1 MGLTAAAGP
10 DAPVPEAPGAAAVEP
25 ETLVAAPSAVLLPRA
40 QEGGTHLE
48 TAWDGGLL
56 RPLDGPLEAP
66 ESGDHWL
73 ALASR
78 DAAGNLSPLRFVLV
92 RVDGEPPAVHL
103 EIEPAPVAGEGG
115 DHAGDPDRWLPP
127 RARGRLRAEDSP
139 AGVARVTLTSG
150 SGIETAEFP
159 RSEVRVTLPASGE
172 VVLSGWAEDR
182 VGNRSPEQ
190 RLTARVDAEPP
201 RCRIQARGP
210 WIEAE
215 EETGEDGAAAPQVV
229 LGPGATLEAAA
240 EDGES
245 GVARRHAFLDGVEIG
260 EAGTAAPGWQGP
272 WRPGR
277 HRAELAVTDRVG
289 NEGRCRLPFLL
300 DAQPPKLAWRVTS
313 SKAGGSTQWQGESV
327 YRPPVTVEVS
337 AEDRVG
343 VDRVEWSEDG
353 ESFSPLPP
361 ELVTSRP
368 SLVLRAVDR
377 VGNSGEVQAAWHL
390 DGEAPQIR
398 LRLPDG
404 SAAEP
409 GAHPEIV
416 FGQTVTLEMD
426 DAGSGVA
433 ERRVWLN
440 ASPLA
445 AARVIDFKSPGK
457 HLLEVEAH
465 DGVGN
470 RSRTAWEI
478 RVWRRKP

>member
-1 MGLTAAAGP
+1 
-10 DAPVPEAPGAAAVEP
+10 
-25 ETLVAAPSAVLLPRA
+25 VAAPSAALLPRA
-40 QEGGTHLE
+40 QQEGERLE
-48 TAWDGGLL
+48 AAWDGGLL
-56 RPLDGPLEAP
+56 RPLDGLLEAP

-103 EIEPAPVAGEGG
+103 ELEPAPVAGEAG
-115 DHAGDPDRWLPP
+115 DHAEHPVRWLPP
-127 RARGRLRAEDSP
+127 RARGRLWAEDSP

-150 SGIETAEFP
+150 SGVETAEFP
-159 RSEVRVTLPASGE
+159 RSEVGVTLPASGE

-190 RLTARVDAEPP
+190 RLTARVDGEPP
-201 RCRIQARGP
+201 RCRIEARGP

-215 EETGEDGAAAPQVV
+215 EETGEDGAAAPRVV

-245 GVARRHAFLDGVEIG
+245 GVAGRRACLDGAEVG
-260 EAGTAAPGWQGP
+260 EAGSAAPGWQGP
-272 WRPGR
+272 WKPGR

-289 NEGRCRLPFLL
+289 NESRCRLPFLL
-300 DAQPPKLAWRVTS
+300 DAEPPKLAWRVTS
-313 SKAGGSTQWQGESV
+313 SRARGTVLWQGESV
-327 YRPPVTVEVS
+327 HRPPVTIEVS
-337 AEDRVG
+337 ATDGVG
-343 VDRVEWSEDG
+343 VDRIEWSEDG

-361 ELVTSRP
+361 ELVTSRS

-377 VGNSGEVQAAWHL
+377 VGNSGQVRAAWRL
-390 DGEAPQIR
+390 DGEAPQVR

-426 DAGSGVA
+426 DPGSGVA
-433 ERRVWLN
+433 QRRVWLN

-445 AARVIDFKSPGK
+445 AARAIDFESPGK

-470 RSRTAWEI
+470 RRRAAWEI